1 MDAVSALWF
10 IKGKMVKKGDYPVLL
25 NEAGP

>member
-1 MDAVSALWF
+1 MDAVSGLWF
-10 IKGKMVKKGDYPVLL
+10 IKGKLAKKGDYPVLM